1 MTLTIKDKVHNW
13 VMQHIPHPEA
23 LEPYDYAILDFM
35 LTFFIETVPQV
46 IALMLI
52 FSLLSYMYLWGYRKY
67 GLERTLIVLMVNII
81 LAIGQVGKSVGQ
93 LTKAISHK

>member
-1 MTLTIKDKVHNW
+1 MTLKDKAYLW
-13 VMQHIPHPEA
+13 VVAHIPHPEA
-23 LEPYDYAILDFM
+23 LDPYDYAILNFM